1 MMHQALIVL
10 RWLSYLLV
18 FSSMVACGLKGDLYL
33 PTENNTAANG
43 TPATAPTT
51 ANNSDDEQEEDSDGL

>member
-1 MMHQALIVL
+1 
-10 RWLSYLLV
+10 
-18 FSSMVACGLKGDLYL
+18 MVACGLKGDLYL